1 MRTHER
7 NALVW
12 LVARVSWPWVIKALA
27 VVLAYLLLATVMGC
41 SGSPTGPSGT
51 GHPNEENIA
60 AFTACHADYAK
71 VGDIRVTFQEEP
83 YMVDCATGRAPGG
96 GLASHSRMMG
106 TAPDSQCYAMGWA
119 FPQSNGV
126 TYWGPWVRGETALKT
141 PSTPYTREAVA
152 AHEIGHIRGTWS
164 EAVAEAWAVAAMA
177 NTECAG

>member
-12 LVARVSWPWVIKALA
+12 LVARASWPWVIKALA

-51 GHPNEENIA
+51 GHPNEENIKS
-60 AFTACHADYAK
+60 FTKCHADYAK

-83 YMVDCATGRAPGG
+83 YMVDCAKGTG
-96 GLASHSRMMG
+96 
-106 TAPDSQCYAMGWA
+106 QCYAMGWA
-119 FPQSNGV
+119 FPHSNGV
-126 TYWGPWVRGETALKT
+126 TYWGPWVRGETTLKT

-152 AHEIGHIRGTWS
+152 AHEIGHIRGTWN
-164 EAVAEAWAVAAMA
+164 ENVADAWAVAALA
-177 NTECAG
+177 ATECAG